1 MSDWEVRISDIQQM
15 PGHLIRRL
23 NQISVSVFTERMA
36 LEGHEYT
43 PVQFA
48 VFSALKANPGIDQA
62 TLAGLIAYDRV
73 TIGGVIDRL
82 EAKEMVRR
90 EVSKSDRRARQ
101 LYLTTEGSWIF
112 KKILPIVEDLQKDIL
127 VGLTETEKTVL
138 MDLMRKVTN
147 AGNALSRAP
156 FIEKK
161 AS

>member
-1 MSDWEVRISDIQQM
+1 M

-23 NQISVSVFTERMA
+23 HQISVSVFTERMTQ
-36 LEGHEYT
+36 EGFDFT

-82 EAKEMVRR
+82 ETRELVRR
-90 EVSKSDRRARQ
+90 EVSENDRRARQ
-101 LYLTTEGSWIF
+101 LFLTTEGIWTF
-112 KKILPIVEDLQKDIL
+112 KKLLPVVEELQEDIL
-127 VGLTETEKTVL
+127 VGLSKAERNQL
-138 MDLMRKVTN
+138 MKLMRKATD
-147 AGNALSRAP
+147 AGNELSRAP
-156 FIEKK
+156 FVEKK